1 MMRTLREEAIAQ
13 LVVSR
18 LGRDSRTSG
27 QTIDVL
33 FEDGDL
39 FLLGS
44 CDSQAQRIAAKM
56 IALGT
61 YGVRRVADKLTVRRI
76 AQSI

>member
-1 MMRTLREEAIAQ
+1 MIRTLREEAIAQ
-13 LVVSR
+13 LVIAR
-18 LGRDSRTSG
+18 LNLDSRTSG

-44 CDSQAQRIAAKM
+44 CDSQAQRATAKM

-61 YGVRRVADKLTVRRI
+61 HGVRRVTDKLIVRRI